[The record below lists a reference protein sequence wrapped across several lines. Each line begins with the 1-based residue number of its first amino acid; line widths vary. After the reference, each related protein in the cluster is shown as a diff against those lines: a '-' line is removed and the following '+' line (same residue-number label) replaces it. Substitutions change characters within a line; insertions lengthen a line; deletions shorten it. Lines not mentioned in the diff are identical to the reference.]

1 MANNLSVGLSKNIQ
15 ADILNTNSAL
25 TATLRTGDIK
35 TVSKLLSPLS
45 FDEVPTSR
53 FLGLSMSN
61 ITIDISYNFIRL
73 QGPCCMFILSTSLS
87 LFDNIIGRVQTQNSN
102 SAYFV
107 LQTINCL
114 GWTGGRNTNTTCM
127 STIR

>member
-1 MANNLSVGLSKNIQ
+1 MSNNVLVGLSNNIQ

-61 ITIDISYNFIRL
+61 ITITNAYDFIRL
-73 QGPCCMFILSTSLS
+73 QGPCCMSILTFLS
-87 LFDNIIGRVQTQNSN
+87 PFDNFIGRVQTQNSN
-102 SAYFV
+102 SAYSV
-107 LQTINCL
+107 L
-114 GWTGGRNTNTTCM
+114 
-127 STIR
+127 